1 MYSRV
6 RNRRRAGNKRRALE
20 KLAKRINVG
29 PWINVGYEENV
40 QIYITKNPSNLKISV
55 DPGKKI

>member
-1 MYSRV
+1 MDLLRKIPKKFTEYSTV

-29 PWINVGYEENV
+29 P
-40 QIYITKNPSNLKISV
+40 
-55 DPGKKI
+55 